1 MRRREFIGALAASAF
16 LPQTAMTQSVPLVGI
31 LNSGAPTPFT
41 DGAFEAGLRE
51 VGFTRGQ
58 NVRIETRWSQGN
70 YEQLPAL
77 AADLI
82 HQRPDVL
89 LTGGTPAARV
99 GKAASG
105 NANQIVPMVFAM
117 GSDPVAEG
125 LVTSLSR
132 PGGHLTGITSM
143 AGALAP
149 KRMELGREFLRSDRA
164 VALLINP
171 GNPLAVVERGDSES
185 AARAIGQGLE
195 VLTAR
200 NDAEIETAFASLQG
214 RRIAVLM
221 IAVDTYFFARMRQM
235 AQLAE
240 RYGIPAIGPLRE
252 FAASGGLMSYGA
264 SIGDVNRLA
273 GVYAGK
279 VLAGTKPADLPVL
292 QPTKFELVL
301 NLRSAKALGI
311 EFSPKLLALADEV
324 IE

>member
-1 MRRREFIGALAASAF
+1 LLGAAAALLPRTTIAQSA
-16 LPQTAMTQSVPLVGI
+16 PLVGI
-31 LNSGAPTPFT
+31 LNSGAPSRFT
-41 DGAFEAGLRE
+41 DGAFEAGLKE
-51 VGFTRGQ
+51 AGFTRGQ
-58 NVRIETRWSQGN
+58 NLRIETRWSQGN

-82 HQRPDVL
+82 RQRPDVL

-99 GKAASG
+99 GKVASG
-105 NANQIVPMVFAM
+105 NVDPAVPMVFAM
-117 GSDPVAEG
+117 GGDPVAEG
-125 LVTSLSR
+125 LVASLSH

-143 AGALAP
+143 GGALAP

-171 GNPLAVVERGDSES
+171 GNPLAAAERNDSEI
-185 AARAIGQGLE
+185 AAKAIGQRLE
-195 VLTAR
+195 VLTAG
-200 NDAEIETAFASLQG
+200 NDREIEAAFALLQD

-221 IAVDTYFFARMRQM
+221 IAVDTYFFGRMRQM

-252 FAASGGLMSYGA
+252 FATGGGLMSYGA

-279 VLAGTKPADLPVL
+279 VLAGGKAC
-292 QPTKFELVL
+292 
-301 NLRSAKALGI
+301 RSAGA
-311 EFSPKLLALADEV
+311 AADQ
-324 IE
+324 I